1 MLCGVLAAEYLLD
14 RMDAALK
21 VVTQMPL
28 TELWRDDGFTTTSR
42 VRWLTADD
50 IRSLLRTERVQFVVA
65 DVGVSPRWIPLG
77 ECYDFWRKEAQ
88 PHLAAP
94 ESSLSLD
101 DFPDG
106 YCYFAW
112 EWSNRH
118 GTAPIVVCEKHH

>member
-1 MLCGVLAAEYLLD
+1 MLG

-21 VVTQMPL
+21 VVTQIPL

-50 IRSLLRTERVQFVVA
+50 IASLLRAGRVQFVVA
-65 DVGVSPRWIPLG
+65 DVGASPRWIPASD
-77 ECYDFWRKEAQ
+77 CYDFWKKEAQ

-94 ESSLSLD
+94 ESRASLD

-106 YCYFAW
+106 YCYFAS
-112 EWSNRH
+112 EWSSRDS
-118 GTAPIVVCEKHH
+118 TPIIVCERHH

>member
-1 MLCGVLAAEYLLD
+1 MLG

-50 IRSLLRTERVQFVVA
+50 ITSLLRAGRVQFVVA

-77 ECYDFWRKEAQ
+77 ECYDFWKREAQ

-94 ESSLSLD
+94 ESRASLD

-106 YCYFAW
+106 YCYFAS
-112 EWSNRH
+112 EWSSQD
-118 GTAPIVVCEKHH
+118 GAPIIVCERHH